1 MSPFVKLQ
9 PGYVTFGEHN
19 IKFPHASLVA
29 TAVSWRYQC
38 SVVPYYERRWC
49 MFSIMVFFRCFYN
62 SQWYRCQPCRAVS
75 DIFTALSLV
84 SFRWE
89 DDWWCF
95 SKNYW
100 SLTSLQLSAPP
111 STTRWTTIISSPG
124 SWIVCTQLTMAS
136 ALWRCPVFHCLLL
149 LLVCFHCSQGELPWN
164 CCKQKCTFFSPGNFA
179 QPFKN
184 PLVIRGMNEANL
196 LAHIVAAAPK
206 RWRAVMQQGCWASLW
221 RFYPWSLKK
230 SVSNAVLNFLNI
242 SYDPRWLSK
251 NTVFTSG
258 ATLHQAEILSLY
270 SSSEDPWPV
279 RRHFIR
285 FILRN
290 KKTLL

>member
-29 TAVSWRYQC
+29 TAVGWRYQC

-164 CCKQKCTFFSPGNFA
+164 CCKQKCTFFLP
-179 QPFKN
+179 PVILLN
-184 PLVIRGMNEANL
+184 PLRIHLSFVVWMRRI
-196 LAHIVAAAPK
+196 
-206 RWRAVMQQGCWASLW
+206 
-221 RFYPWSLKK
+221 Y
-230 SVSNAVLNFLNI
+230 
-242 SYDPRWLSK
+242 WL
-251 NTVFTSG
+251 
-258 ATLHQAEILSLY
+258 
-270 SSSEDPWPV
+270 
-279 RRHFIR
+279 
-285 FILRN
+285 
-290 KKTLL
+290 TLLLPLQSGEELLCSKAAELLCGGFTLGV